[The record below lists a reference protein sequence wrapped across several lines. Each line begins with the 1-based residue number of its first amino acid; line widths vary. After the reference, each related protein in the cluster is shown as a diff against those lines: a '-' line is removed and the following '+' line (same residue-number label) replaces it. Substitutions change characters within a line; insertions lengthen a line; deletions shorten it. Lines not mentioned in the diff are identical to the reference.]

1 MHRFFCQLIGHH
13 KLFSKAFKKLFNIR
27 ERVVIEK
34 PTSFSGSMEQL
45 QANHVEPA
53 AAQVKSAETAPV
65 VAVDLSALFYS
76 LLFPSTQLNG
86 TANELEKSVFRRVE
100 AALAAPKAIAE
111 RVLKMPTQVA
121 ALDKQLADENTDTK
135 ALLAL
140 IEKDPVLSVEV
151 LKLCNSPLFR
161 RSDKDVTSLQLAL
174 VQLGRDQIRRF
185 VTTAMMRKII
195 DVKPIYFRRFGSQ
208 IWRHS
213 MQVAYLASQLADE
226 DPDSAFLLG
235 LVHDVGKIAIFKLL
249 LEAFKQA
256 EPGEQPC
263 SSLFRQVM
271 TTKSLSLSA
280 LLAHYW
286 QLPSLFESELNR
298 LAVVDSKPTGG
309 LAEVIWR
316 ANLISECSMLFEAG
330 KLQAEQLNRLLY
342 DAGVDRTTFDEI
354 HKKLVLF

>member
-1 MHRFFCQLIGHH
+1 MDHFQPISSETPC
-13 KLFSKAFKKLFNIR
+13 
-27 ERVVIEK
+27 VTV
-34 PTSFSGSMEQL
+34 
-45 QANHVEPA
+45 
-53 AAQVKSAETAPV
+53 AAQSKVDNPV
-65 VAVDLSALFYS
+65 VAIDLSALFYS

-100 AALAAPKAIAE
+100 AALASPKAIAE

-121 ALDKQLADENTDTK
+121 ALDKQLADESSDTK

-151 LKLCNSPLFR
+151 LKLCNSPLFK
-161 RSDKDVTSLQLAL
+161 RSDKEVTSLQLAL

-185 VTTAMMRKII
+185 VTSVMMRKII
-195 DVKPIYFRRFGSQ
+195 EVKPIYFRRFGSQ

-213 MQVAYLASQLADE
+213 MQVAYLASELTDE

-235 LVHDVGKIAIFKLL
+235 LLHDVGKIAIFKLL

-280 LLAHYW
+280 LLARYW
-286 QLPSLFESELNR
+286 ELPSLFESELSR
-298 LAVVDSKPTGG
+298 LAVVDTKPSGG
-309 LAEVIWR
+309 LADVIWR

-330 KLQAEQLNRLLY
+330 KLQPEQLDRLLY
-342 DAGVDRTTFDEI
+342 DAGIDSDTFNQI
-354 HKKLVLF
+354 GRAHV

>member
-1 MHRFFCQLIGHH
+1 M
-13 KLFSKAFKKLFNIR
+13 FSKAFKKLFNIR
-27 ERVVIEK
+27 ENVVVEK
-34 PTSFSGSMEQL
+34 PTSFNGPMEQL
-45 QANHVEPA
+45 PIHSTEQIVEVKPA
-53 AAQVKSAETAPV
+53 TSSPV
-65 VAVDLSALFYS
+65 VAIDLSALFYS
-76 LLFPSTQLNG
+76 LLFPSTQLSG
-86 TANELEKSVFRRVE
+86 SANELEKSVFRRVE
-100 AALAAPKAIAE
+100 AALASPKAIAE

-213 MQVAYLASQLADE
+213 MQVAFLASELTDE

-280 LLAHYW
+280 LLARYW
-286 QLPSLFESELNR
+286 QLPSLFESELSR
-298 LAVVDSKPTGG
+298 LAVVDSKPAGG

-330 KLQAEQLNRLLY
+330 KLQPDQLNRLLF
-342 DAGVDRTTFDEI
+342 DAGMDRAAFDDI

>member
-1 MHRFFCQLIGHH
+1 MEHFQPI
-13 KLFSKAFKKLFNIR
+13 SS
-27 ERVVIEK
+27 ETPRVTV
-34 PTSFSGSMEQL
+34 
-45 QANHVEPA
+45 
-53 AAQVKSAETAPV
+53 AAQSKVDNPV
-65 VAVDLSALFYS
+65 VAIDLSALFYS

-100 AALAAPKAIAE
+100 AALASPKAIAE

-121 ALDKQLADENTDTK
+121 ALDKQLADESCDTK

-151 LKLCNSPLFR
+151 LKLCNSPLFK
-161 RSDKDVTSLQLAL
+161 RSDKEVTSLQLAL

-185 VTTAMMRKII
+185 VTSVMMRKII
-195 DVKPIYFRRFGSQ
+195 EVKPIYFRRFGSQ

-213 MQVAYLASQLADE
+213 MQVAYLASELTDE

-235 LVHDVGKIAIFKLL
+235 LLHDVGKIAIFKLL

-280 LLAHYW
+280 LLARYW
-286 QLPSLFESELNR
+286 ELPSLFESELSR
-298 LAVVDSKPTGG
+298 LAVVDTKPAGG
-309 LAEVIWR
+309 LADVIWR
-316 ANLISECSMLFEAG
+316 ANLISECSMLIEAG
-330 KLQAEQLNRLLY
+330 KLQPEQLDRLLY
-342 DAGVDRTTFDEI
+342 DAGIDSDTFNLLHE
-354 HKKLVLF
+354 KLVLF

>member
-1 MHRFFCQLIGHH
+1 MDHFQPISSETPC
-13 KLFSKAFKKLFNIR
+13 
-27 ERVVIEK
+27 VTV
-34 PTSFSGSMEQL
+34 
-45 QANHVEPA
+45 
-53 AAQVKSAETAPV
+53 AAQSKVDNPV
-65 VAVDLSALFYS
+65 VAIDLSALFYS

-100 AALAAPKAIAE
+100 AALASPKAIAE

-121 ALDKQLADENTDTK
+121 ALDKQLADESSDTK

-151 LKLCNSPLFR
+151 LKLCNSPLFK
-161 RSDKDVTSLQLAL
+161 RSDKEVTSLQLAL

-185 VTTAMMRKII
+185 VTSVMMRKII
-195 DVKPIYFRRFGSQ
+195 EVKPIYFRRFGSQ

-213 MQVAYLASQLADE
+213 MQVAYLASELTDE

-235 LVHDVGKIAIFKLL
+235 LLHDVGKIAIFKLL

-280 LLAHYW
+280 LLARYW
-286 QLPSLFESELNR
+286 ELPSLFESELSR
-298 LAVVDSKPTGG
+298 LAVVDSKPAGG
-309 LAEVIWR
+309 LADVIWR

-330 KLQAEQLNRLLY
+330 KLQPEQLDRLLY
-342 DAGVDRTTFDEI
+342 DAGIDSDTFNLLHE
-354 HKKLVLF
+354 KLVLF

>member
-1 MHRFFCQLIGHH
+1 MDHFQPISSETPC
-13 KLFSKAFKKLFNIR
+13 
-27 ERVVIEK
+27 VTV
-34 PTSFSGSMEQL
+34 
-45 QANHVEPA
+45 
-53 AAQVKSAETAPV
+53 AAQSKVDNPV
-65 VAVDLSALFYS
+65 VAIDLSALFYS

-100 AALAAPKAIAE
+100 AALASPKAIAE

-121 ALDKQLADENTDTK
+121 ALDKQLADESSDTK

-151 LKLCNSPLFR
+151 LKLCNSPLFK
-161 RSDKDVTSLQLAL
+161 RSDKEVTSLQLAL

-185 VTTAMMRKII
+185 VTSVMMRKII
-195 DVKPIYFRRFGSQ
+195 EVKPIYFRRFGSQ

-213 MQVAYLASQLADE
+213 MQVAYLASELTDE

-235 LVHDVGKIAIFKLL
+235 LLHDVGKIAIFKLL

-280 LLAHYW
+280 LLARYW
-286 QLPSLFESELNR
+286 ELPSLFESELSR
-298 LAVVDSKPTGG
+298 LAVVDTKPSGG
-309 LAEVIWR
+309 LADVIWR

-330 KLQAEQLNRLLY
+330 KLQPEQLDRLLY
-342 DAGVDRTTFDEI
+342 DAGIDSDTFNLLHE
-354 HKKLVLF
+354 KLVLF

>member
-1 MHRFFCQLIGHH
+1 M
-13 KLFSKAFKKLFNIR
+13 FSKAFRKLFNIR
-27 ERVVIEK
+27 EQVVIEK
-34 PTSFSGSMEQL
+34 PKSFSGSMEHFQPISSETPR
-45 QANHVEPA
+45 VTV
-53 AAQVKSAETAPV
+53 AAQSKVDNPV
-65 VAVDLSALFYS
+65 VAIDLSALFYS

-100 AALAAPKAIAE
+100 AALASPKAIAE

-121 ALDKQLADENTDTK
+121 ALDKQLADESSDTK

-151 LKLCNSPLFR
+151 LKLCNSPLFK
-161 RSDKDVTSLQLAL
+161 RSDKEVTSLQLAL

-185 VTTAMMRKII
+185 VTSVMMRKII
-195 DVKPIYFRRFGSQ
+195 EVKPIYFRRFGSQ

-213 MQVAYLASQLADE
+213 MQVAYLASELTDE

-235 LVHDVGKIAIFKLL
+235 LLHDVGKIAIFKLL

-280 LLAHYW
+280 LLARYW
-286 QLPSLFESELNR
+286 ELPSLFESELSR
-298 LAVVDSKPTGG
+298 LAVVDTKPAGG
-309 LAEVIWR
+309 LADVIWR
-316 ANLISECSMLFEAG
+316 ANLISECSMLIEAG
-330 KLQAEQLNRLLY
+330 KLQPEQLDRLLY
-342 DAGVDRTTFDEI
+342 DAGIDSDTFNLLHE
-354 HKKLVLF
+354 KLVLF